1 MMIMAFII
9 TMTAINNNK
18 LIRKS
23 GLANS
28 EMDQDILIKRARS
41 DPDAFARL
49 YRLHYDSV
57 FRYCSHRLFN
67 RQSAEDVTSTV
78 FFKVMAAIKTFKGNA
93 KDFRNWLYRIATNA
107 VNDHLR
113 SAVKRKEAIRI
124 VSDSIRSD
132 RHVIE
137 SDDLSEKKVLLKQ
150 AILSLKPKYQT
161 VITLRYFEKMKLI
174 EIAEVLDQNPTT
186 TRSILSRALDKL
198 RKKLKAVAVENKEV
212 EL

>member
-1 MMIMAFII
+1 MA
-9 TMTAINNNK
+9 TT
-18 LIRKS
+18 
-23 GLANS
+23 
-28 EMDQDILIKRARS
+28 EMDQDILIKKACS
-41 DPDAFARL
+41 DPAAFARL

-78 FFKVMAAIKTFKGNA
+78 FFKVMNAIKSFKGNS

-124 VSDSIRSD
+124 VSDNIRSD
-132 RHVIE
+132 RHVIA
-137 SDDLSEKKVLLKQ
+137 SDEMSDKKVLLKQ

-161 VITLRYFEKMKLI
+161 VISLRYFENMKLL
-174 EIAEVLDQNPTT
+174 EIAEVLGQKPAT
-186 TRSILSRALDKL
+186 TRSVLSRGLDKL
-198 RKKLKAVAVENKEV
+198 RKKLKSS
-212 EL
+212 

>member
-1 MMIMAFII
+1 
-9 TMTAINNNK
+9 MTASDNNK

-28 EMDQDILIKRARS
+28 EMDQDILIKRACS
-41 DPDAFARL
+41 DPAAFAWL

-78 FFKVMAAIKTFKGNA
+78 FFKVMNTIKTFKGDS
-93 KDFRNWLYRIATNA
+93 KGFRSWLYRIATNA

-137 SDDLSEKKVLLKQ
+137 SDDLSDEKVILKQ
-150 AILSLKPKYQT
+150 AMLSLKPKYQA
-161 VITLRYFEKMKLI
+161 VIALRYFENMKLT
-174 EIAEVLDQNPTT
+174 EIAEVLDQKPAT
-186 TRSILSRALDKL
+186 TRSILSRALEKL
-198 RKKLKAVAVENKEV
+198 RKKLKAADVDNKEV
-212 EL
+212 KL

>member
-1 MMIMAFII
+1 VILAFII
-9 TMTAINNNK
+9 AMTTSDNKK

-23 GLANS
+23 ELLNS
-28 EMDQDILIKRARS
+28 EADQDILIKRAGS

-78 FFKVMAAIKTFKGNA
+78 FFKAINAIKSFKGNS

-107 VNDHLR
+107 ANDHLR

-124 VSDSIRSD
+124 VSDNIRSD
-132 RHVIE
+132 RHVIA
-137 SDDLSEKKVLLKQ
+137 SDDLSDKKVLLKQ
-150 AILSLKPKYQT
+150 ALLSLKPKYQT
-161 VITLRYFEKMKLI
+161 VIALRYFENMKLT
-174 EIAEVLDQNPTT
+174 EIAEVLNQKPATI
-186 TRSILSRALDKL
+186 RSIRSRALSKL
-198 RKKLKAVAVENKEV
+198 RKKLKAAAIDNEEV
-212 EL
+212 YS